1 MDLSEKYRAKSTQL
15 VLNIFK
21 KFRINHSDLICYIQ
35 IIFTTTIYRCSVLK
49 QLNLPQIH
57 KHPQSTYRV
66 SRYKTIRSNGA
77 QRAIVESD
85 QIFTTSAG
93 RVIANK
99 SCDRSIMIVR
109 SGRTIEWR
117 SNRSIG
123 SSTRPAGKRVHTNR
137 WHGFLYRII
146 YRIYAVTVH
155 ASSCAFPWCNVLC
168 HCLHRVALHQLHRVE
183 TPSHQCAKRCT
194 TQIDSRYETASASVF
209 ASLQENSSEAFLML
223 ILWAPCLSLY
233 WKKND
238 IILQSNTVGKKDEYS
253 TAKVYNEIT
262 LFSFV
267 VASR

>member
-1 MDLSEKYRAKSTQL
+1 MERSESHCDAYT
-15 VLNIFK
+15 IGG
-21 KFRINHSDLICYIQ
+21 RIERH
-35 IIFTTTIYRCSVLK
+35 
-49 QLNLPQIH
+49 
-57 KHPQSTYRV
+57 
-66 SRYKTIRSNGA
+66 
-77 QRAIVESD
+77 AIVESD
-85 QIFTTSAG
+85 QIFTTSGG

-109 SGRTIEWR
+109 SERTIEWR

-155 ASSCAFPWCNVLC
+155 ASSRAFPWCNVLC

-183 TPSHQCAKRCT
+183 TPSHQCAKRFT

-223 ILWAPCLSLY
+223 ILRAPCLFLY
-233 WKKND
+233 WKKNN
-238 IILQSNTVGKKDEYS
+238 IILQSNTVGKE
-253 TAKVYNEIT
+253 
-262 LFSFV
+262 
-267 VASR
+267 R

>member
-1 MDLSEKYRAKSTQL
+1 MKRSESHCDAYT
-15 VLNIFK
+15 IGG
-21 KFRINHSDLICYIQ
+21 RIERH
-35 IIFTTTIYRCSVLK
+35 
-49 QLNLPQIH
+49 
-57 KHPQSTYRV
+57 
-66 SRYKTIRSNGA
+66 
-77 QRAIVESD
+77 AIVESD
-85 QIFTTSAG
+85 QIFTTSGG

-155 ASSCAFPWCNVLC
+155 ASSRAFPWCNVLC

-223 ILWAPCLSLY
+223 ILRAPCLSLY

-238 IILQSNTVGKKDEYS
+238 IILQSNTVGKERWIFNCESIQRDH
-253 TAKVYNEIT
+253 A
-262 LFSFV
+262 LFFCGCFWT
-267 VASR
+267 VANCSYLGRSECEDTRFDVWSSYQRCNV